1 MVYANLAEFVC
12 GFRASEFCGD
22 SPCGD
27 KENVR
32 YDIILCRIMNRFE
45 VYVIKYTA
53 AMLLLGLF
61 VIRCFANGIQSENIV
76 GYETEMIRHGH
87 NTIVM
92 PENVAFKEHAVKD
105 VLRQLKE
112 GDRVLYKDGFQNS
125 WGLVLQG
132 DDGQLHAYEGET
144 DKVVD
149 ECPLPVLGGRQVLT
163 VYRESYDVSNVSVSG
178 AYDETASAFVSDAAP
193 LDKIRLDKDI
203 VDSLTV
209 TITNKVTLPFKT
221 VISKQFDIVLK
232 DGRRLRVKVDPRSSL
247 IVDAESELPVNIG
260 SEEIANFELIKDDG
274 KASGIQK
281 AEKKDITKIAAN
293 VASKSRGYNIQRT
306 LREAV
311 IGSLWDGS
319 DVQGSIV
326 RWMVVTLALGCI
338 AKVGDLCWTFFFG
351 LLVKIFICA
360 VRKFWLVGYWMSRF
374 CWWVKRLIMSAFE

>member
-1 MVYANLAEFVC
+1 MRE
-12 GFRASEFCGD
+12 
-22 SPCGD
+22 
-27 KENVR
+27 
-32 YDIILCRIMNRFE
+32 
-45 VYVIKYTA
+45 
-53 AMLLLGLF
+53 MLIF
-61 VIRCFANGIQSENIV
+61 VIGGLLTHFCAGNYIESGNVV
-76 GYETEMIRHGH
+76 GYEQETIRHGH

-92 PENVAFKEHAVKD
+92 PENVAFKEHTVKD

-125 WGLVLQG
+125 WALVLQG

-144 DKVVD
+144 HNVVD
-149 ECPLPVLGGRQVLT
+149 EYPLPVLGGRQVLT

-178 AYDETASAFVSDAAP
+178 AYGETAPAFVSDAAP

-209 TITNKVTLPFKT
+209 TVTNKVTLPFKT

-260 SEEIANFELIKDDG
+260 SEEIAQVELVKDHG
-274 KASGIQK
+274 KAVGLRK

-311 IGSLWDGS
+311 IGSLWDGR

-326 RWMVVTLALGCI
+326 RWIAVTLVLGCI
-338 AKVGDLCWTFFFG
+338 AKVGDFCWTFFFG

-360 VRKFWLVGYWMSRF
+360 VRKFWLVGYWMRRFSR
-374 CWWVKRLIMSAFE
+374 WVKRLIMSVFE